1 MNRILFRAVHT
12 PAARKALLEKIIRV
26 DHAGEMGADRIYA
39 GQMAVLSGSPL
50 GSVIKKMWDEERE
63 HLDIMERLAARHG
76 APHTVL
82 SPIFATAAY
91 ILGIG
96 TALLGKEAAM
106 ACTVAV
112 EEVIG
117 RHYNRQIEELIA
129 DDPEVHKD
137 LLKTLSKLRDDELH
151 HYETGIVHD
160 GLKAPAYDVLKWVIQ
175 TGCKGAI
182 SIAEK
187 I

>member
-1 MNRILFRAVHT
+1 
-12 PAARKALLEKIIRV
+12 
-26 DHAGEMGADRIYA
+26 MGADRIYA

-76 APHTVL
+76 
-82 SPIFATAAY
+82 
-91 ILGIG
+91 IG
-96 TALLGKEAAM
+96 TALMGKEAAM

-117 RHYNRQIEELIA
+117 RHYNRQIEAKATHSRRSCLSHVDHVQKFHNPFFKGRDFYPGEGSRTSVPVSLY
-129 DDPEVHKD
+129 
-137 LLKTLSKLRDDELH
+137 LKQTYL
-151 HYETGIVHD
+151 
-160 GLKAPAYDVLKWVIQ
+160 APAYDVLKWVIQ

-182 SIAEK
+182 AIAEK